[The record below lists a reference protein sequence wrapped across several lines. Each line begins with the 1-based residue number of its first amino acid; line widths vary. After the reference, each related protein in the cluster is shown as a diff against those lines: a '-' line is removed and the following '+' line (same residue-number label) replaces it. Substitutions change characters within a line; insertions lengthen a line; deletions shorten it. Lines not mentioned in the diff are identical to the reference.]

1 MQCPDGFGSTA
12 QNVLTVIYR
21 YGTIWLIWIIVN
33 RFLCEQLQMA
43 DSLLN
48 FAQIAG
54 TLGGFDLA
62 WPKSL
67 ETFLTLCGILDFDI
81 DVTGPHCIVEWT
93 WISNFYLQLSLPL
106 VVRDSFRPRRRMHS
120 RHSFAREW
128 WGLSALRSPAF
139 GTSGCFR
146 EPDRVLNIRS
156 DGMHCS
162 PLTADQ

>member
-1 MQCPDGFGSTA
+1 VRASHKLLEA
-12 QNVLTVIYR
+12 RLSLARLASY
-21 YGTIWLIWIIVN
+21 
-33 RFLCEQLQMA
+33 LCGLA
-43 DSLLN
+43 DTYYIS
-48 FAQIAG
+48 
-54 TLGGFDLA
+54 
-62 WPKSL
+62 
-67 ETFLTLCGILDFDI
+67 TFLAICGILDFDI

-106 VVRDSFRPRRRMHS
+106 VVRDSFGPAAACTAAIPSRASGVDCRRYVVL
-120 RHSFAREW
+120 
-128 WGLSALRSPAF
+128 GAF